1 MHRAFS
7 STNIESKKLLWLK
20 ILKVFDQLQWDK
32 LLQKQDICKLVS
44 NIARDQL
51 YILSH
56 LINPNEKMYIALQL

>member
-1 MHRAFS
+1 MSQLSVDTRLIRFCKFNSHEKLSIHRDDACDVKRY
-7 STNIESKKLLWLK
+7 IP
-20 ILKVFDQLQWDK
+20 
-32 LLQKQDICKLVS
+32 KLVS